1 VKTGLPETT
10 IRRVEEDLVVLGLAD
25 HRKDASNKWRVSQS
39 DVAREYWRDTGET
52 P

>member
-25 HRKDASNKWRVSQS
+25 HRKASNKWRVSQS